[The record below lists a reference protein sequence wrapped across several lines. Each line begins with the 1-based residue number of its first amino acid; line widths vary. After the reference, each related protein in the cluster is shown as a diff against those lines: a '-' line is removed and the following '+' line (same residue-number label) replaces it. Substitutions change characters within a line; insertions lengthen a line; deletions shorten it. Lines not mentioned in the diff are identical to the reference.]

1 MQPNAIITV
10 LALSLFSSHAAGA
23 DLADDLLGVWRL
35 TSATHRVLQTGELR
49 QPLGERPTGV
59 ATFSSGGYFTWQSV
73 DHRREVVPV
82 VSQGLGTQSR
92 ALLFETAAFGSGRYR
107 VEGDQVLMRYEHAWN
122 QVLAGTERIQTMRID
137 DDILTWTSPS
147 LTTYSGV
154 LVASISTYERDCG
167 VRLPWLRS
175 KTKGGGPFAGY
186 TPVFRSGDALPKE
199 GVFTVAL
206 KPAADVVFFARAGS
220 DPSHGYGGIITF
232 DHVPAGRYGIVLSEE
247 ARVTAV
253 QHRPFLTIPVDQ
265 WRTEANCLSMAE
277 IAVEAGPVSLQI
289 RGVAGPL
296 IKISMIKISD

>member
-10 LALSLFSSHAAGA
+10 LALSFFSSHAAGA
-23 DLADDLLGVWRL
+23 DLANDLLGVWRV
-35 TSATHRVLQTGELR
+35 TGVTHRVLQTGELEK
-49 QPLGERPTGV
+49 PLGERPTGV

-73 DHRREVVPV
+73 AERRGVVPV
-82 VSQGLGTQSR
+82 ISQGGYTPR
-92 ALLFETAAFGSGRYR
+92 DLFETAAFGSGRYR
-107 VEGDQVLMRYEHAWN
+107 VEGDQVFLRYEHAWN
-122 QVLAGTERIQTMRID
+122 QDWAGVERIQTMRID
-137 DDILTWTSPS
+137 DDILTWTSPP
-147 LTTYSGV
+147 LKTYSGV
-154 LVASISTYERDCG
+154 LVVSISTYERDCG

-199 GVFTVAL
+199 GTFAVAL

-220 DPSHGYGGIITF
+220 DPSHGYGGTITF
-232 DHVPAGRYGIVLSEE
+232 EHVPAGRYGIVLSEE

-277 IAVEAGPVSLQI
+277 ISVEGGPVTLQI
-289 RGVAGPL
+289 RGVAAPL
-296 IKISMIKISD
+296 IKVSMIRLSD